1 MTKSEKLVFARAL
14 AETFTEEEL
23 KDMRKKCLSS
33 GVNGKVTSWSDV
45 GLSSSMTYDFN
56 IVSAVDILSAAI
68 GILNGSFC
76 MNGGKSDRIR
86 KFVL

>member
-1 MTKSEKLVFARAL
+1 MTRTEKLVYSRAL

-23 KDMRKKCLSS
+23 KDMRKQCLTS
-33 GVNGKVTSWSDV
+33 GVKGRITSWSDV

-56 IVSAVDILSAAI
+56 IVVAVDILTCAI
-68 GILNGSFC
+68 DMLNGKC
-76 MNGGKSDRIR
+76 VGKGERIK